1 MAIREQVTIEVDVE
15 GEGLKKLAADAKK
28 TKRALN
34 EVDKASDKAG
44 ASLGQQAEL
53 AERMRAAL
61 GPLGDV
67 LGDVT
72 GGFDDTIVALEGF
85 GAAQVAATAIA
96 LAGVAAFL
104 KFTGAI
110 IETIVSIDDMAEAL
124 RERHDPEI
132 SEAVANVQE
141 LNRELKDLGVTYDA
155 QWVLLTDKFVPA
167 LKGVVAVAEVLVPK
181 FGQIV
186 DLGLDMAVSFSQLG
200 AAVATV
206 SGALA
211 VVGEI
216 DEQREA
222 LDRLGYSITEVDG
235 NLYALRDE
243 FDQYAQSDEFE
254 GSFYAVS
261 DATTDL
267 KDALDASRES
277 ARKAREEMRRL
288 AEAKRDAERA
298 AKDAAKGF
306 LDADFQLKKVTETTQ
321 VGGRAFNELGAE
333 VQETKEQAEA
343 NIKAM
348 GKVTVAEVEKVLAT
362 TGAVA
367 TGVGEI
373 YNSTLKL
380 RLQNEKEGSEAHK
393 KLLKE
398 QFAVNKAFAIADA
411 TIATALAVVQALGAG
426 PVVGAVLAAVAAATG
441 AAQIAVIA
449 AQKPP
454 SFHRGGI
461 MPDEQASFG
470 GAAIT
475 RQNEAGVVFTAQGQR
490 TFADAVNALNR
501 GDSQGGGGITV
512 MLDSQPIRG
521 VVHQMGQADPAYGHR
536 RRQ

>member
-333 VQETKEQAEA
+333 VQETKDQAET

-348 GKVTVAEVEKVLAT
+348 GKVTLAEVEKVLQT

-398 QFAVNKAFAIADA
+398 QFAANKAFAIVDA

>member
-15 GEGLKKLAADAKK
+15 GDGLRKLAADAKK

-72 GGFDDTIVALEGF
+72 GGLDDTVVALDGF
-85 GAAQVAATAIA
+85 SGAQVAATAIA

-110 IETIVSIDDMAEAL
+110 VETIVSIDDMAEAL
-124 RERHDPEI
+124 RERHDPEL

-141 LNRELKDLGVTYDA
+141 LNRQLTDLGVTYDA

-167 LKGVVAVAEVLVPK
+167 LKGVVAISEVLIPK

-186 DLGLDMAVSFSQLG
+186 DLGLDMAASFSSLG
-200 AAVATV
+200 SAVTAV

-216 DEQREA
+216 AEQREA

-235 NLYALRDE
+235 NLYALRDQ

-261 DATTDL
+261 DATQDL

-288 AEAKRDAERA
+288 AKAKRDAEKA

-306 LDADFQLKKVTETTQ
+306 LDADHELKKVTETSH
-321 VGGRAFNELGAE
+321 VGGRAFTELAADVNEGSAASEESLKG
-333 VQETKEQAEA
+333 
-343 NIKAM
+343 M
-348 GKVTVAEVEKVLAT
+348 GKVTRAEVSTILSAT
-362 TGAVA
+362 NEVA
-367 TGVGEI
+367 QGIGSI
-373 YNSTLKL
+373 YNLAMEQRIES
-380 RLQNEKEGSEAHK
+380 EKKGSEEHK
-393 KLLKE
+393 KLLKQ
-398 QFAVNKAFAIADA
+398 QFAANKAFAIVDA

-461 MPDEQASFG
+461 MPDEQSSFG

-475 RQNEAGVVFTAQGQR
+475 RRNEAGVVFTAQGQR

-501 GDSQGGGGITV
+501 GDSQGSGNITV

>member
-1 MAIREQVTIEVDVE
+1 MGRQHRRTS
-15 GEGLKKLAADAKK
+15 GRYPS
-28 TKRALN
+28 RA
-34 EVDKASDKAG
+34 
-44 ASLGQQAEL
+44 
-53 AERMRAAL
+53 
-61 GPLGDV
+61 
-67 LGDVT
+67 
-72 GGFDDTIVALEGF
+72 
-85 GAAQVAATAIA
+85 
-96 LAGVAAFL
+96 
-104 KFTGAI
+104 
-110 IETIVSIDDMAEAL
+110 
-124 RERHDPEI
+124 
-132 SEAVANVQE
+132 
-141 LNRELKDLGVTYDA
+141 Y
-155 QWVLLTDKFVPA
+155 
-167 LKGVVAVAEVLVPK
+167 
-181 FGQIV
+181 
-186 DLGLDMAVSFSQLG
+186 AVS
-200 AAVATV
+200 AVG
-206 SGALA
+206 GALA

-222 LDRLGYSITEVDG
+222 LDRLGYSITEVDE

-261 DATTDL
+261 DATQDL

-277 ARKAREEMRRL
+277 ARKNREEMRRL
-288 AEAKRDAERA
+288 AQAKRDAEKA

-306 LDADFQLKKVTETTQ
+306 LDSDFQLKKVTETAQ

-333 VQETKEQAEA
+333 VQDAKDQAEQ

-348 GKVTVAEVEKVLAT
+348 GKVTRAEVATILQATSEVAQGIGSIYSLAMEQRIESEK
-362 TGAVA
+362 
-367 TGVGEI
+367 
-373 YNSTLKL
+373 K
-380 RLQNEKEGSEAHK
+380 GSEEHR
-393 KLLKE
+393 KLLKQ
-398 QFAVNKAFAIADA
+398 QFAANKAFAIVDA

-475 RQNEAGVVFTAQGQR
+475 RRNEAGVVFTAQGQR

-501 GDSQGGGGITV
+501 GDSTGGGGITV